1 MMNDPL
7 SHSDDAATVAAAM
20 PMARQSLLTQLDAL
34 QNVPE
39 SERWPTADRP
49 SERAFADARSLIR
62 HLPAGAILMPDLGL
76 ADDGEVN
83 FLWDSDAVHIDLG
96 MYGTGTFS
104 YFARTGGGQKF
115 YGDDCPAMHGLPGE
129 IANLITA

>member
-1 MMNDPL
+1 MNDTL
-7 SHSDDAATVAAAM
+7 SHSDDAATVAAAT

-34 QNVPE
+34 QHAPE
-39 SERWPTADRP
+39 SERWPTAARP
-49 SERAFADARSLIR
+49 SERAFADARLFIR
-62 HLPAGAILMPDLGL
+62 RLPASAILMPDVGL

-104 YFARTGGGQKF
+104 YFARTGDGQKF
-115 YGDDCPAMHGLPGE
+115 YGDDCPATHGLPGE
-129 IANLITA
+129 IANLIKA